1 MIDRFEYRRH
11 YGSCALEHEF
21 GGRTMGVR
29 PIGVN
34 HIAFEVRDL
43 DEALAWYERFFAFTL
58 RGRRAT
64 MAWIDLGDQFIAL
77 TEDAP
82 QEADRG
88 RHVGL
93 VVDDKEALR
102 AALIEAGLDV
112 SRAGSLRVC
121 DPSGNQLE
129 IVDYREV
136 QFSKTSAVL
145 EGMGLGDLQK
155 SDSALDELRA
165 KGLLDR

>member
-1 MIDRFEYRRH
+1 M
-11 YGSCALEHEF
+11 A
-21 GGRTMGVR
+21 VR

-43 DEALAWYERFFAFTL
+43 DEALAWYERFFALTL

-77 TEDAP
+77 TEGATE
-82 QEADRG
+82 EADRG

-112 SRAGSLRVC
+112 SRAGSLRVR

-129 IVDYREV
+129 IVYYRDV
-136 QFSKTSAVL
+136 QFSKTSDVL
-145 EGMGLGDLQK
+145 QGMGLGDLQK
-155 SDSALDELRA
+155 SDAALDELRA